1 MKTPNKDDVMKKRED
16 TLLTGPMTLTSL
28 MSKDKEDKS
37 SDHIYLQL
45 DTLSRDQVFVSLPI
59 APLWPC
65 FRICIQFDMWT
76 QNNETNKLQKDY
88 KSIQQK

>member
-59 APLWPC
+59 APLCIC
-65 FRICIQFDMWT
+65 FRICKTCIQFDMRK
-76 QNNETNKLQKDY
+76 NNGTNK
-88 KSIQQK
+88 QQRS